1 MEKNVFEELIDRPDF
16 LNFLENQNI
25 KNIKDIK
32 IDTER
37 SFLINA
43 NIFDIYLLIAD
54 DDNLNQLRIELSI
67 EDNIWKYELIES
79 NIIKIEDEIKESK
92 LSFDIDYWSYNIT
105 YDQLSRLYENEKI
118 IVPDMQR
125 GYVWDHVQASKLI
138 ESIIMGLPLP
148 SLFLI
153 KQTDGKYLVV
163 DGLQRITTIGCF
175 RYNKNLPNQEKQ
187 SGFKLKGVNVKINNK
202 TYAELEKYE
211 ETKPLLDNFDM
222 GTINVIEFKQN
233 APKYEEAMYFLFERL
248 NSGGTSLSDQQIR
261 NSISYGPFNETLN
274 RIANA
279 ELSDLFSKKACEN
292 LAPSEL
298 LLRSIAVYDYLQENK
313 VWDKKSIV
321 YKKLL
326 NETAEKYHLEYK
338 KLEYKFKSLNKTSTD
353 FKESNEYQTYKDKVD
368 HLFKNINKTFEITK
382 SIFEDTAYKRIEDG
396 EVKNRISATIFES
409 IIVTLLL
416 YQNQL
421 ELREQTEITEEY
433 RNIFTKKDIDDDI
446 TLYDKYFTQGT
457 GLISNINGRINT
469 MKRVFFKND

>member
-202 TYAELEKYE
+202 T
-211 ETKPLLDNFDM
+211 
-222 GTINVIEFKQN
+222 
-233 APKYEEAMYFLFERL
+233 
-248 NSGGTSLSDQQIR
+248 
-261 NSISYGPFNETLN
+261 
-274 RIANA
+274 
-279 ELSDLFSKKACEN
+279 
-292 LAPSEL
+292 
-298 LLRSIAVYDYLQENK
+298 
-313 VWDKKSIV
+313 
-321 YKKLL
+321 
-326 NETAEKYHLEYK
+326 
-338 KLEYKFKSLNKTSTD
+338 
-353 FKESNEYQTYKDKVD
+353 
-368 HLFKNINKTFEITK
+368 
-382 SIFEDTAYKRIEDG
+382 
-396 EVKNRISATIFES
+396 
-409 IIVTLLL
+409 
-416 YQNQL
+416 
-421 ELREQTEITEEY
+421 
-433 RNIFTKKDIDDDI
+433 
-446 TLYDKYFTQGT
+446 
-457 GLISNINGRINT
+457 
-469 MKRVFFKND
+469 

>member
-1 MEKNVFEELIDRPDF
+1 
-16 LNFLENQNI
+16 
-25 KNIKDIK
+25 
-32 IDTER
+32 
-37 SFLINA
+37 
-43 NIFDIYLLIAD
+43 
-54 DDNLNQLRIELSI
+54 
-67 EDNIWKYELIES
+67 
-79 NIIKIEDEIKESK
+79 
-92 LSFDIDYWSYNIT
+92 
-105 YDQLSRLYENEKI
+105 
-118 IVPDMQR
+118 
-125 GYVWDHVQASKLI
+125 
-138 ESIIMGLPLP
+138 
-148 SLFLI
+148 
-153 KQTDGKYLVV
+153 
-163 DGLQRITTIGCF
+163 
-175 RYNKNLPNQEKQ
+175 
-187 SGFKLKGVNVKINNK
+187 
-202 TYAELEKYE
+202 
-211 ETKPLLDNFDM
+211 M